1 MAESRTGAAGD
12 LRPAAEVPAAAEVAA
27 ADANA
32 GMLAA
37 AVAAAEESAEVPI
50 GVVALR
56 LRGFSKTFPGVRAL
70 TAVEMDV
77 AAGSVHALVGHNG
90 SGKSTLIKC
99 LAGVHAPDP
108 GAQAWLAGEALMLG
122 DPDDAERK
130 GLRFVHQDLG
140 IIPELS
146 AMDNVGFVLGFERG
160 RLGRISWGRQS
171 QRTSDLLAQFGFTLD
186 PRRPLG
192 EASPPERAAVAI
204 VRAVAGWQAGR
215 GVLVLDE
222 PTAAL
227 PAHEV
232 DRLFQLIREVSASGT
247 AVILV
252 SHRLDE
258 VMAIADS
265 VTVLRDGAKVW
276 DGPLAAT
283 TLQRLVDLIADTDG
297 QQARPQ
303 EQPQPRRQ
311 EQAQAQPRRPALDPV
326 TQSTPAGPVGEAA
339 VPALEIRDLHGRYLR
354 GINLTVGRGEL
365 VGVAGLLGS
374 GREEL
379 PYIVAG
385 ASTEGV
391 TGTVAI
397 GGVPLGGGPGPS
409 IGRAQALGVALVPAD
424 RAAEGIFAGFTT
436 TENVSLAA
444 LPALRRR
451 GFVRP
456 ARERRF
462 GRAWLSAV
470 HADPGYGP
478 RPISTL
484 SGGSQQKAVLA
495 RALSVSPRLLVLS
508 EPTAGVDIGA
518 RTVLYDELRRRVAEG
533 LAVLMA
539 SSDLEDLLACCD
551 RVIAVRDGAV
561 AGEFTGARM
570 TKAAIAYAMEGAHHE
585 QH

>member
-1 MAESRTGAAGD
+1 MAEAHTGAAGD
-12 LRPAAEVPAAAEVAA
+12 IRPAAGVPNTEAP
-27 ADANA
+27 A
-32 GMLAA
+32 GAI
-37 AVAAAEESAEVPI
+37 E
-50 GVVALR
+50 LR
-56 LRGFSKTFPGVRAL
+56 LRGVSKTFPGVRAL
-70 TAVEMDV
+70 TAVDMDV

-99 LAGVHAPDP
+99 LAGVYTPDP
-108 GAQAWLAGEALMLG
+108 GAEAWLAGEPLTLG
-122 DPDDAERK
+122 DRDDAERK

-146 AMDNVGFVLGFERG
+146 AMDNVGFVLGFERNAL
-160 RLGRISWGRQS
+160 RRINWRREA
-171 QRTSDLLAQFGFTLD
+171 QRTSELLAQFGFTLD

-204 VRAVAGWQAGR
+204 VRAIAGWQAGR

-232 DRLFQLIREVSASGT
+232 DRLFQLVREVSASGT

-258 VMAIADS
+258 IMAIADS
-265 VTVLRDGAKVW
+265 VTVLRDGANVW
-276 DGPLAAT
+276 EGPLAAT
-283 TLQRLVDLIADTDG
+283 TLQRLVDLIADTDSEH
-297 QQARPQ
+297 P
-303 EQPQPRRQ
+303 P
-311 EQAQAQPRRPALDPV
+311 AQAQPGRAAPDPV
-326 TQSTPAGPVGEAA
+326 TPADPADPAGEA
-339 VPALEIRDLHGRYLR
+339 VPALEVRDLYGRYLR
-354 GINLTVGRGEL
+354 GISLTVGRGEL

-385 ASTEGV
+385 ASSEGV

-397 GGVPLGGGPGPS
+397 AGVPLLGEGPGPS

-424 RAAEGIFAGFTT
+424 RAAEGIIPDFTT
-436 TENVSLAA
+436 TENVSLTA
-444 LPALRRR
+444 LPTLRKR
-451 GFVRP
+451 GFVGP

-470 HADPGYGP
+470 HADPAYGP

-484 SGGSQQKAVLA
+484 SGGNQQKAVLA
-495 RALSVSPRLLVLS
+495 RSLSVAPRLLVLS

-518 RTVLYDELRRRVAEG
+518 RTVLYDELRRRAAEG

-551 RVIAVRDGAV
+551 RVIAVRNGVV
-561 AGEFTGARM
+561 AGEFEGARM
-570 TKAAIAYAMEGAHHE
+570 TKSAIAYAMEGAHDE

>member
-1 MAESRTGAAGD
+1 
-12 LRPAAEVPAAAEVAA
+12 
-27 ADANA
+27 
-32 GMLAA
+32 
-37 AVAAAEESAEVPI
+37 
-50 GVVALR
+50 
-56 LRGFSKTFPGVRAL
+56 
-70 TAVEMDV
+70 MDV

-99 LAGVHAPDP
+99 LAGVYQPDP
-108 GAQAWLAGEALMLG
+108 GAEAWLAGEPLTLG

-146 AMDNVGFVLGFERG
+146 AMDNVGFVLGFERNA
-160 RLGRISWGRQS
+160 LGRISWRREA
-171 QRTSDLLAQFGFTLD
+171 QRTSELLAQFGFTLD

-204 VRAVAGWQAGR
+204 VRAIAGWQAGR

-232 DRLFQLIREVSASGT
+232 DRLFQLVREVSASGT

-258 VMAIADS
+258 VMAIANS

-276 DGPLAAT
+276 EGPLAAT
-283 TLQRLVDLIADTDG
+283 TLQRLVDLIADVDSEH
-297 QQARPQ
+297 P
-303 EQPQPRRQ
+303 P
-311 EQAQAQPRRPALDPV
+311 AQAQPGRAAPDTAADPV
-326 TQSTPAGPVGEAA
+326 TPVTPANPVGEAVA
-339 VPALEIRDLHGRYLR
+339 ALEVRDLYGRYLR
-354 GINLTVGRGEL
+354 GISFRVGRGEL

-385 ASTEGV
+385 ASSEGV

-397 GGVPLGGGPGPS
+397 GGVPLSEPS

-424 RAAEGIFAGFTT
+424 RAAEGIFADFTT

-444 LPALRRR
+444 LPTLRTR
-451 GFVRP
+451 GLVAP

-462 GRAWLSAV
+462 GRTWLKAV
-470 HADPGYGP
+470 HADPVYGP

-484 SGGSQQKAVLA
+484 SGGNQQKAMLA
-495 RALSVSPRLLVLS
+495 RSLSVSPRLLVLS
-508 EPTAGVDIGA
+508 EPTAGVDVGA
-518 RTVLYDELRRRVAEG
+518 RAVLYNELRRRAAEG

-551 RVIAVRDGAV
+551 RVIAVRDGVV
-561 AGEFTGARM
+561 AGEFAGARM
-570 TKAAIAYAMEGAHHE
+570 TKSAIAYAMEGAHHE

>member
-1 MAESRTGAAGD
+1 MTDSRTGAAGD
-12 LRPAAEVPAAAEVAA
+12 LRPAAEVTS
-27 ADANA
+27 
-32 GMLAA
+32 G
-37 AVAAAEESAEVPI
+37 EVPA
-50 GVVALR
+50 GEVPASAVALR
-56 LRGFSKTFPGVRAL
+56 LRGVSKTFPGVRAL
-70 TAVEMDV
+70 VAVDMDV

-108 GAQAWLAGEALMLG
+108 GAQAWLAGEPLTLG
-122 DPDDAERK
+122 DRHDAERK

-146 AMDNVGFVLGFERG
+146 AMDNVGFVLGFER
-160 RLGRISWGRQS
+160 RALGRISWGRQA
-171 QRTSDLLAQFGFTLD
+171 QRTSELLAQFGFTLD

-192 EASPPERAAVAI
+192 DASPPERAAVAI
-204 VRAVAGWQAGR
+204 VRAIAGWQAGR

-258 VMAIADS
+258 VMDIADS

-283 TLQRLVDLIADTDG
+283 TLQRLVDLIADTDSEH
-297 QQARPQ
+297 P
-303 EQPQPRRQ
+303 P
-311 EQAQAQPRRPALDPV
+311 AQAQPGPEAPDPV
-326 TQSTPAGPVGEAA
+326 TPADTVTPAGEAI
-339 VPALEIRDLHGRYLR
+339 PTLEVRDLYGRYLR
-354 GINLTVGRGEL
+354 GISLTVGRGEL

-385 ASTEGV
+385 ASTEGI

-397 GGVPLGGGPGPS
+397 GGVPLGEGPGPS

-424 RAAEGIFAGFTT
+424 RAAEGIIPDFTT
-436 TENVSLAA
+436 TENVSLTA
-444 LPALRRR
+444 LPTLRKR
-451 GFVRP
+451 GFVGP

-462 GRAWLSAV
+462 GRTWLSAV
-470 HADPGYGP
+470 HADPAYGP

-484 SGGSQQKAVLA
+484 SGGNQQKAVLA
-495 RALSVSPRLLVLS
+495 RSLSVAPRLLVLS

-518 RTVLYDELRRRVAEG
+518 RTVLYEELRRRAAEG

-551 RVIAVRDGAV
+551 RVIAVRDGVV
-561 AGEFTGARM
+561 AGEFAGARM
-570 TKAAIAYAMEGAHHE
+570 TKSAIAYAMEGAHHE

>member
-1 MAESRTGAAGD
+1 MAESRTGTTGS
-12 LRPAAEVPAAAEVAA
+12 LRPAAGGPATEGPAATR
-27 ADANA
+27 
-32 GMLAA
+32 
-37 AVAAAEESAEVPI
+37 
-50 GVVALR
+50 ALR
-56 LRGFSKTFPGVRAL
+56 LRVVSKTFPGVRAL
-70 TAVEMDV
+70 TAVDMDV
-77 AAGSVHALVGHNG
+77 ASGSVHALVGHNG

-99 LAGVHAPDP
+99 LAGVYTPDP
-108 GAQAWLAGEALMLG
+108 GAQAWLGDEALELG
-122 DPDDAERK
+122 DPEDAERK

-140 IIPELS
+140 IIQELS
-146 AMDNVGFVLGFERG
+146 AMDNVGFVRGFERG
-160 RLGRISWGRQS
+160 AFGGISWRRQA
-171 QRTSDLLAQFGFTLD
+171 QRTRELLAQFGFMLD
-186 PRRPLG
+186 PQRPLG

-232 DRLFQLIREVSASGT
+232 DRLFQLIREVSVTGT

-276 DGPLAAT
+276 EGPLAAT
-283 TLQRLVDLIADTDG
+283 SLQRLVDLIADTDG
-297 QQARPQ
+297 QARA
-303 EQPQPRRQ
+303 EEARAEEARTKAARA
-311 EQAQAQPRRPALDPV
+311 EEVPAEPV
-326 TQSTPAGPVGEAA
+326 APAA
-339 VPALEIRDLHGRYLR
+339 PALEVRDLHGRYLR
-354 GINLTVGRGEL
+354 GISLTMRPGEV

-379 PYIVAG
+379 PYVVAG
-385 ASTEGV
+385 ARREGV

-397 GGVPLGGGPGPS
+397 GGETPAELS
-409 IGRAQALGVALVPAD
+409 IERARALGVVLVPAD
-424 RAAEGIFAGFTT
+424 RGAEGIFAEFTT

-451 GFVRP
+451 GSVAP
-456 ARERRF
+456 SRERRF
-462 GRAWLSAV
+462 GRTWLTAV
-470 HADPGYGP
+470 HADPAYGP

-495 RALSVSPRLLVLS
+495 RSLSTTPRLLVLS
-508 EPTAGVDIGA
+508 EPTAGVDVGA
-518 RTVLYDELRRRVAEG
+518 RAVLYTELRRRAAEG

-551 RVIAVRDGAV
+551 RVIALRDGV
-561 AGEFTGARM
+561 IAGEFEGTRM
-570 TKAAIAYAMEGAHHE
+570 TKSAIAYAMEGAHVE
-585 QH
+585 QR

>member
-1 MAESRTGAAGD
+1 MAESPTGATGD
-12 LRPAAEVPAAAEVAA
+12 LSPLAEVPA
-27 ADANA
+27 
-32 GMLAA
+32 
-37 AVAAAEESAEVPI
+37 
-50 GVVALR
+50 GVIALR
-56 LRGFSKTFPGVRAL
+56 LRGVSKTFPGVRAL
-70 TAVEMDV
+70 TEVDMDV

-99 LAGVHAPDP
+99 LAGVYTPDP
-108 GAQAWLAGEALMLG
+108 GAQAWLAGEALALG

-146 AMDNVGFVLGFERG
+146 AMDNVGFVLGFERSA
-160 RLGRISWGRQS
+160 LGRISWRRQA
-171 QRTSDLLAQFGFTLD
+171 QRTSELLAQFGFTLD

-204 VRAVAGWQAGR
+204 VRAIAGWQAGR

-232 DRLFQLIREVSASGT
+232 DRLFQLVREVSASGT

-283 TLQRLVDLIADTDG
+283 TLQRLVDLIADAEG
-297 QQARPQ
+297 QHPS
-303 EQPQPRRQ
+303 
-311 EQAQAQPRRPALDPV
+311 AQAQPGPAAPDPV
-326 TQSTPAGPVGEAA
+326 TRAGPVTPADEA
-339 VPALEIRDLHGRYLR
+339 VPALEVRDLHGRYLR
-354 GINLTVGRGEL
+354 GISFTVGRGEL

-424 RAAEGIFAGFTT
+424 RAAEAIFADFTT

-444 LPALRRR
+444 LPTLRKR
-451 GFVRP
+451 GFVGP

-462 GRAWLSAV
+462 GRTWLSAV

-484 SGGSQQKAVLA
+484 SGGNQQKAVLA
-495 RALSVSPRLLVLS
+495 RSLSVAPRLLVLS
-508 EPTAGVDIGA
+508 EPTAGVDVGA
-518 RTVLYDELRRRVAEG
+518 RAVLYDELRRRVAEG

-551 RVIAVRDGAV
+551 RVIAVRDGV
-561 AGEFTGARM
+561 VSGEFTGARM
-570 TKAAIAYAMEGAHHE
+570 TKSAIAYAMEGAHDE

>member
-1 MAESRTGAAGD
+1 VSSRLSVVVAESRTGTTGS
-12 LRPAAEVPAAAEVAA
+12 LRPAAGGPATEGPVATR
-27 ADANA
+27 
-32 GMLAA
+32 
-37 AVAAAEESAEVPI
+37 
-50 GVVALR
+50 ALR
-56 LRGFSKTFPGVRAL
+56 LRGVSKTFPGVRAL
-70 TAVEMDV
+70 TAVDMDV
-77 AAGSVHALVGHNG
+77 ASGSVHALVGHNG

-99 LAGVHAPDP
+99 LAGVYTPDP
-108 GAQAWLAGEALMLG
+108 GAQAWLGDEALELG
-122 DPDDAERK
+122 DPEDAERK

-140 IIPELS
+140 IISELS
-146 AMDNVGFVLGFERG
+146 AMDNVGFVRGFERG
-160 RLGRISWGRQS
+160 AFGGISWRRQA
-171 QRTSDLLAQFGFTLD
+171 QRTRELLAQFGFMLD
-186 PRRPLG
+186 PQRPLG

-232 DRLFQLIREVSASGT
+232 DRLFQLIREVSVTGT

-276 DGPLAAT
+276 EGPLAAT
-283 TLQRLVDLIADTDG
+283 SLQRLVDLIADTDG
-297 QQARPQ
+297 QARTKAARAEETRTKEARTKEAPAEQARA
-303 EQPQPRRQ
+303 EEAR
-311 EQAQAQPRRPALDPV
+311 
-326 TQSTPAGPVGEAA
+326 AGPVAPAA
-339 VPALEIRDLHGRYLR
+339 PALEVRDLHGRYLR
-354 GINLTVGRGEL
+354 GISLTIRPGEV

-379 PYIVAG
+379 PYVVAG
-385 ASTEGV
+385 ARREGI

-397 GGVPLGGGPGPS
+397 GGQPPAELS
-409 IGRAQALGVALVPAD
+409 IERARALGVVLVPAD
-424 RAAEGIFAGFTT
+424 RGAEGIFAEFTT

-451 GFVRP
+451 GSVAP
-456 ARERRF
+456 SRERRF
-462 GRAWLSAV
+462 GRTWLTAV
-470 HADPGYGP
+470 HADPAYGP

-495 RALSVSPRLLVLS
+495 RSLSTSPRLLVLS
-508 EPTAGVDIGA
+508 EPTAGVDVGA
-518 RTVLYDELRRRVAEG
+518 RAVLYTELRRRAAEG

-551 RVIAVRDGAV
+551 RVIALRDGV
-561 AGEFTGARM
+561 IAGEFEGTRM
-570 TKAAIAYAMEGAHHE
+570 TKSAIAYAMEGAHVE
-585 QH
+585 QR

>member
-1 MAESRTGAAGD
+1 MAESRTGAAGNV
-12 LRPAAEVPAAAEVAA
+12 RSAAEAPSVHAPG
-27 ADANA
+27 ADVLA
-32 GMLAA
+32 G
-37 AVAAAEESAEVPI
+37 VI
-50 GVVALR
+50 ALR
-56 LRGFSKTFPGVRAL
+56 LRGVSKTFPGVRAL
-70 TAVEMDV
+70 TAVDMDV

-99 LAGVHAPDP
+99 LAGVQAPDP
-108 GAQAWLAGEALMLG
+108 GAQAWLVGEPLTLG
-122 DPDDAERK
+122 DRHDAERN

-146 AMDNVGFVLGFERG
+146 AMDNVGFVLGFQRG
-160 RLGRISWGRQS
+160 ALGRISWGRQAD
-171 QRTSDLLAQFGFTLD
+171 RTGELLAQFGFTLD

-204 VRAVAGWQAGR
+204 VRAIAGWQAGR

-232 DRLFQLIREVSASGT
+232 DRLFQLVREVSASGT

-283 TLQRLVDLIADTDG
+283 TLQRLVDLIADTEG
-297 QQARPQ
+297 QHPS
-303 EQPQPRRQ
+303 
-311 EQAQAQPRRPALDPV
+311 AQAQPGPAAPDPV
-326 TQSTPAGPVGEAA
+326 TRADPVTTATPADPATPVGEAI
-339 VPALEIRDLHGRYLR
+339 PALEVRDLYGRYLR
-354 GINLTVGRGEL
+354 GISLTVGRGEL

-424 RAAEGIFAGFTT
+424 RAAEAIFADFTT

-444 LPALRRR
+444 LPMLRKR
-451 GFVRP
+451 GFVGP

-462 GRAWLSAV
+462 GRTWLSAV

-484 SGGSQQKAVLA
+484 SGGNQQKAVLA
-495 RALSVSPRLLVLS
+495 RSLSVAPRLLVLS
-508 EPTAGVDIGA
+508 EPTAGVDVGA
-518 RTVLYDELRRRVAEG
+518 RAVLYDELRRRVAEG

-551 RVIAVRDGAV
+551 RVIAVRDGVV

-570 TKAAIAYAMEGAHHE
+570 TKSAIAYAMEGAHHE

>member
-12 LRPAAEVPAAAEVAA
+12 LRPAAEVPAAGVPAAPVNAGVPAAEVPTPH
-27 ADANA
+27 
-32 GMLAA
+32 
-37 AVAAAEESAEVPI
+37 VAAAEVHAEVPA

-56 LRGFSKTFPGVRAL
+56 LRGVSKTFPGVRAL
-70 TAVEMDV
+70 TAVDMDV

-108 GAQAWLAGEALMLG
+108 GAQAWLAGEALTMG
-122 DPDDAERK
+122 DPDDAERN

-160 RLGRISWGRQS
+160 ALGRISWRRQS
-171 QRTSDLLAQFGFTLD
+171 QRTSELLAQFGFTLD

-204 VRAVAGWQAGR
+204 VRAIAGWQAGR

-297 QQARPQ
+297 QQSQ
-303 EQPQPRRQ
+303 EQQQ
-311 EQAQAQPRRPALDPV
+311 EQAQPRRPAPDQPTQATKP
-326 TQSTPAGPVGEAA
+326 TQSTPATEAP
-339 VPALEIRDLHGRYLR
+339 VPALEIRDLYGRYLR

-397 GGVPLGGGPGPS
+397 GGAPLDGGPGPS

-444 LPALRRR
+444 LPTLRKR

-551 RVIAVRDGAV
+551 RVIAVRDGVV

-570 TKAAIAYAMEGAHHE
+570 TKAAIAYAMEGAHDE

>member
-1 MAESRTGAAGD
+1 MAEAHTGAAGD
-12 LRPAAEVPAAAEVAA
+12 LRPAAGVPNTEAP
-27 ADANA
+27 A
-32 GMLAA
+32 GAI
-37 AVAAAEESAEVPI
+37 E
-50 GVVALR
+50 LR
-56 LRGFSKTFPGVRAL
+56 LRGVSKTFPGVRAL
-70 TAVEMDV
+70 TAVDMDV

-99 LAGVHAPDP
+99 LAGVYTPDP
-108 GAQAWLAGEALMLG
+108 GAEAWLAGEPLTLG
-122 DPDDAERK
+122 NRDDAERK

-146 AMDNVGFVLGFERG
+146 AMDNVGFVLGFERNAL
-160 RLGRISWGRQS
+160 RRINWRREA
-171 QRTSDLLAQFGFTLD
+171 QRTSELLAQFGFTLD

-204 VRAVAGWQAGR
+204 VRAIAGWQAGR

-232 DRLFQLIREVSASGT
+232 DRLFQLVREVSASGT

-258 VMAIADS
+258 IMAIADS
-265 VTVLRDGAKVW
+265 VTVLRDGANVW
-276 DGPLAAT
+276 EGPLAAT
-283 TLQRLVDLIADTDG
+283 TLQRLVDLIADTDSEH
-297 QQARPQ
+297 P
-303 EQPQPRRQ
+303 P
-311 EQAQAQPRRPALDPV
+311 AQAQPGRAAPDPV
-326 TQSTPAGPVGEAA
+326 TPADPADPAGEA
-339 VPALEIRDLHGRYLR
+339 VPALEVRDLYGRYLR
-354 GINLTVGRGEL
+354 GISLTVGRGEL

-385 ASTEGV
+385 ASSEGV

-397 GGVPLGGGPGPS
+397 AGVPLLGEGPGPS

-424 RAAEGIFAGFTT
+424 RAAEGIIPDFTT
-436 TENVSLAA
+436 TENVSLTA
-444 LPALRRR
+444 LPTLRKR
-451 GFVRP
+451 GFVGP

-470 HADPGYGP
+470 HADPAYGP

-484 SGGSQQKAVLA
+484 SGGNQQKAVLA
-495 RALSVSPRLLVLS
+495 RSLSVAPRLLVLS

-518 RTVLYDELRRRVAEG
+518 RTVLYDELRRRAAEG

-551 RVIAVRDGAV
+551 RVIAVRNGVV
-561 AGEFTGARM
+561 AGEFEGARM
-570 TKAAIAYAMEGAHHE
+570 TKSAIAYAMEGAHDE

>member
-12 LRPAAEVPAAAEVAA
+12 LRPDTEISDTEVPA
-27 ADANA
+27 
-32 GMLAA
+32 GSL
-37 AVAAAEESAEVPI
+37 
-50 GVVALR
+50 ALR
-56 LRGFSKTFPGVRAL
+56 LRGVSKTFPGVRAL
-70 TAVEMDV
+70 TTVDMDV

-99 LAGVHAPDP
+99 LAGVYVPDP
-108 GAQAWLAGEALMLG
+108 GAQAWLGGEALNLG
-122 DPDDAERK
+122 DRHDAERK

-146 AMDNVGFVLGFERG
+146 ATDNVGFVLGFER
-160 RLGRISWGRQS
+160 RALGGINWRRQA
-171 QRTSDLLAQFGFTLD
+171 QRTSQLLAQFGFTLD
-186 PRRPLG
+186 PNRPLG

-204 VRAVAGWQAGR
+204 VRAIAGWQAGR

-232 DRLFQLIREVSASGT
+232 DRLFRLIREVSASGT

-276 DGPLAAT
+276 NGPLAAT

-297 QQARPQ
+297 QHP
-303 EQPQPRRQ
+303 P
-311 EQAQAQPRRPALDPV
+311 AQAAPGPAAPDPV
-326 TQSTPAGPVGEAA
+326 VPADPATPSDLATPVGEA
-339 VPALEIRDLHGRYLR
+339 VPALEVRDLYGRYLR
-354 GINLTVGRGEL
+354 GISLTVGHGEL

-379 PYIVAG
+379 PYILAG
-385 ASTEGV
+385 ATSEGV

-397 GGVPLGGGPGPS
+397 GGVPLGEGPGPS
-409 IGRAQALGVALVPAD
+409 IRRAQALGVALVPAD
-424 RAAEGIFAGFTT
+424 RAAEGIFADFTT

-444 LPALRRR
+444 LPTLRKR
-451 GFVRP
+451 GFVGP

-462 GRAWLSAV
+462 GRDWLSAV

-484 SGGSQQKAVLA
+484 SGGNQQKAVLA
-495 RALSVSPRLLVLS
+495 RSLSVAPRLLVLS

-551 RVIAVRDGAV
+551 RVIAVRDGVV
-561 AGEFTGARM
+561 AGEFAGARM
-570 TKAAIAYAMEGAHHE
+570 TKSAIAYAMEGAHHE

>member
-12 LRPAAEVPAAAEVAA
+12 LRPAAKVLAAGVPAANVAA
-27 ADANA
+27 A
-32 GMLAA
+32 
-37 AVAAAEESAEVPI
+37 VPAKAPA

-56 LRGFSKTFPGVRAL
+56 LRGVSKTFPGVRAL
-70 TAVEMDV
+70 TAVDMDV

-108 GAQAWLAGEALMLG
+108 GAQAWLADESLTLG

-146 AMDNVGFVLGFERG
+146 AMDNVGFVLGFERSA
-160 RLGRISWGRQS
+160 LGRISWGRQS
-171 QRTSDLLAQFGFTLD
+171 QRTSELLAQFGFTLD

-204 VRAVAGWQAGR
+204 VRAIAGWQAGR

-258 VMAIADS
+258 VMAIADT

-276 DGPLAAT
+276 DGALAAT
-283 TLQRLVDLIADTDG
+283 TLQRLVDLIADTDA
-297 QQARPQ
+297 Q
-303 EQPQPRRQ
+303 QPQK
-311 EQAQAQPRRPALDPV
+311 QATKATKATKVTEATQA
-326 TQSTPAGPVGEAA
+326 SEAA
-339 VPALEIRDLHGRYLR
+339 IPALEVRDLHGRYLR

-444 LPALRRR
+444 LPTLRKR
-451 GFVRP
+451 GFVGP

-551 RVIAVRDGAV
+551 RVIAVRDGV
-561 AGEFTGARM
+561 IAGEFTGARM

>member
-1 MAESRTGAAGD
+1 MADSHTGAAGD
-12 LRPAAEVPAAAEVAA
+12 LRPAAEVTAAEVT
-27 ADANA
+27 
-32 GMLAA
+32 
-37 AVAAAEESAEVPI
+37 AAEGPA
-50 GVVALR
+50 GAVALR
-56 LRGFSKTFPGVRAL
+56 LRGVSKTFPGVRAL
-70 TAVEMDV
+70 TAVDMDV

-108 GAQAWLAGEALMLG
+108 GAEAWLAGEPLALG
-122 DPDDAERK
+122 DRHDAERK

-146 AMDNVGFVLGFERG
+146 AMDNVGFVLGFER
-160 RLGRISWGRQS
+160 RALGRISWGRQA
-171 QRTSDLLAQFGFTLD
+171 QRTSELLAQFGFTLD

-204 VRAVAGWQAGR
+204 VRAIAGWQEGR

-265 VTVLRDGAKVW
+265 VTVLRDGAKIW
-276 DGPLAAT
+276 EGPLAAT
-283 TLQRLVDLIADTDG
+283 TLQRLVDLIADADS
-297 QQARPQ
+297 
-303 EQPQPRRQ
+303 EQPP
-311 EQAQAQPRRPALDPV
+311 AQAQPGRAAPDPA
-326 TQSTPAGPVGEAA
+326 TPADPVGEA
-339 VPALEIRDLHGRYLR
+339 VPALEVRDLYGRYLR
-354 GINLTVGRGEL
+354 GISLTVGRGEL

-397 GGVPLGGGPGPS
+397 GGVPLGEGPGPS

-424 RAAEGIFAGFTT
+424 RAAEGIFADFTT

-444 LPALRRR
+444 LPTLRKR
-451 GFVRP
+451 GFVGP

-484 SGGSQQKAVLA
+484 SGGNQQKAVLA
-495 RALSVSPRLLVLS
+495 RSLSVSPRLLVLS
-508 EPTAGVDIGA
+508 EPTAGVDVGA
-518 RTVLYDELRRRVAEG
+518 RAVLYDELRRRVAEG

-551 RVIAVRDGAV
+551 RVIAVRDGVV
-561 AGEFTGARM
+561 AGEFAGARM
-570 TKAAIAYAMEGAHHE
+570 TKAAIAYAMEGAHE

>member
-1 MAESRTGAAGD
+1 VPA
-12 LRPAAEVPAAAEVAA
+12 AAEVPAADGAADVAA
-27 ADANA
+27 A
-32 GMLAA
+32 G
-37 AVAAAEESAEVPI
+37 VSAEVPA

-70 TAVEMDV
+70 TAVDMDV

-108 GAQAWLAGEALMLG
+108 GAQAWLAGEALTLG

-160 RLGRISWGRQS
+160 PLGRISWGRQS
-171 QRTSDLLAQFGFTLD
+171 QRTSELLAQFGFTLD

-297 QQARPQ
+297 QQSQ
-303 EQPQPRRQ
+303 EQA
-311 EQAQAQPRRPALDPV
+311 QAQAQPRRPAPDPV
-326 TQSTPAGPVGEAA
+326 TQATQATPAGPVGEAA
-339 VPALEIRDLHGRYLR
+339 VPALEIRDLYGRYLR

-424 RAAEGIFAGFTT
+424 RAGEGIFAGFTT

-551 RVIAVRDGAV
+551 RVIAVRDGVV
-561 AGEFTGARM
+561 AGEFTGARI
-570 TKAAIAYAMEGAHHE
+570 TKAAIAYAMEGAHDE